1 MKNNRI
7 FALDGARG
15 VAAFCV
21 LLFHVLGSKFVNLS
35 YLYIA
40 VDFFFVLSGFVLAPA
55 LSRVSNF
62 QDVRNFLLKR
72 FVRIFPM
79 VLAIILFTAAY
90 DLIVM
95 VKHWFLDEPQTET
108 IVLSLPVVVISILM
122 LQVFYKPAILVNYPI
137 WSLSAEWVVNIAI
150 ATCNVFLKNGKYWSV
165 VVGFGLVTTSG
176 MIGSEL
182 INQIGRAMWGFSVGL
197 VIFEFRDRL
206 LNYRKTTAFIISLVT
221 PIYFLVPLLGN
232 FQALFSIWSFAAI
245 IIYLYKFDTPKGLSR
260 VCAVMGEYSYG
271 FYLWHFPM
279 LSATGIILR
288 IADLNPD
295 SFQGIALQIILCSVL
310 SIVATKLS
318 LTFFE
323 KPIRNFWNKRS
334 KLI

>member
-1 MKNNRI
+1 MKKDRI

-15 VAAFCV
+15 IAAFSV
-21 LLFHVLGSKFVNLS
+21 LLFHVLGSRFVNLS

-40 VDFFFVLSGFVLAPA
+40 VDFFFILSGFVLAPA

-62 QDVRNFLLKR
+62 QDVWNFLLKR

-79 VLAIILFTAAY
+79 VLAIILFTATY

-95 VKHWFLDEPQTET
+95 VKHWYLDEPRTDT
-108 IVLSLPVVVISILM
+108 IILSLPIIVISILM

-137 WSLSAEWVVNIAI
+137 WSLSAEWIVNIII
-150 ATCNVFLKNGKYWSV
+150 ATSNVFLKNGKYWSLI
-165 VVGFGLVTTSG
+165 VGFGLVTISG
-176 MIGSEL
+176 VNGSEL
-182 INQIGRAMWGFSVGL
+182 INQVGRAMWGFSIGL

-206 LNYRKTTAFIISLVT
+206 FVYRKTTVFIISLIA

-232 FQALFSIWSFAAI
+232 FQALFSVWSFAAT
-245 IIYLYKFDTPKGLSR
+245 IIYLYKFDTSKRLSR

-279 LSATGIILR
+279 LSTTGIILTS
-288 IADLNPD
+288 AHLNPD
-295 SFQGIALQIILCSVL
+295 SFQSITLQIILCSVL
-310 SIVATKLS
+310 SVVATKLS
-318 LTFFE
+318 LIVFE
-323 KPIRNFWNKRS
+323 KPIRNLWIKRS

>member
-1 MKNNRI
+1 MENNRI

-15 VAAFCV
+15 IAAFCV
-21 LLFHVLGSKFVNLS
+21 LLFHVLGSRYVNLS

-62 QDVRNFLLKR
+62 KDVWNFLLKR

-95 VKHWFLDEPQTET
+95 VKHWFLDEPQTDT
-108 IVLSLPVVVISILM
+108 IVLSLPIIVISVLL

-137 WSLSAEWVVNIAI
+137 WSLSAEWVVNIMI
-150 ATCNVFLKNGKYWSV
+150 ATCNVFLKNGKYWSLI
-165 VVGFGLVTTSG
+165 VGFGLVTISG
-176 MIGSEL
+176 VNGSEL
-182 INQIGRAMWGFSVGL
+182 MNQVGRALWGFSVGL
-197 VIFEFRDRL
+197 VICEFRDRL
-206 LNYRKTTAFIISLVT
+206 IIYRKTMALIISLIT

-232 FQALFSIWSFAAI
+232 FQALFSIWSFAAT
-245 IIYLYKFDTPKGLSR
+245 IIYLYKFDTSKRLSR
-260 VCAVMGEYSYG
+260 VCAAMGEYSYG

-279 LSATGIILR
+279 LSTTGIILTSAR
-288 IADLNPD
+288 LNPD
-295 SFQGIALQIILCSVL
+295 SFQSIALQIILCSVL
-310 SIVATKLS
+310 SVVATKLS
-318 LTFFE
+318 LIVFE
-323 KPIRNFWNKRS
+323 KPIKNLWIKRS

>member
-15 VAAFCV
+15 IAAFCV
-21 LLFHVLGSKFVNLS
+21 LLFHVLGPRYVNLS

-40 VDFFFVLSGFVLAPA
+40 VDFFFALSGFVLAHA

-62 QDVRNFLLKR
+62 QDVWNFLLKR

-95 VKHWFLDEPQTET
+95 LKHWFFDEPQTDR
-108 IVLSLPVVVISILM
+108 IVLSLPIIVISILM

-137 WSLSAEWVVNIAI
+137 WSLSAEWVVNITI
-150 ATCNVFLKNGKYWSV
+150 ATCNVFLKNGKYWSL

-176 MIGSEL
+176 VIGSEL
-182 INQIGRAMWGFSVGL
+182 MNQVGRAIWGFSVGL
-197 VIFEFRDRL
+197 AIFEFRDRL
-206 LNYRKTTAFIISLVT
+206 LNYRKTIVFIISLIA

-232 FQALFSIWSFAAI
+232 FQALFSIWSFAAT
-245 IIYLYKFDTPKGLSR
+245 IIYLYKFDISERLSR

-279 LSATGIILR
+279 LSAAGIILR
-288 IADLNPD
+288 ISDLNPD
-295 SFQGIALQIILCSVL
+295 SFHSIALQIILCSALTV
-310 SIVATKLS
+310 VATKLS
-318 LTFFE
+318 LIVFE
-323 KPIRNFWNKRS
+323 KPIRNLWIKRS

>member
-1 MKNNRI
+1 MKNSRV

-21 LLFHVLGSKFVNLS
+21 LLFHVLGAKFIS
-35 YLYIA
+35 FSHLYIA
-40 VDFFFVLSGFVLAPA
+40 VDFFFVLSGFVLAPTV
-55 LSRVSNF
+55 SRVTNTNEAW
-62 QDVRNFLLKR
+62 RFLLAR
-72 FVRIFPM
+72 FFRIFPM
-79 VLAIILFTAAY
+79 VLAVILFTAAY

-95 VKHWFLDEPQTET
+95 AKHWLLNEPSTDP
-108 IVLSLPVVVISILM
+108 IVLNFPVIFFSILM
-122 LQVFYKPAILVNYPI
+122 LQVFYKPAVIVNYPI
-137 WSLSAEWVVNIAI
+137 WSLSAEWLVNILI
-150 ATCNVFLKNGKYWSV
+150 ATWKVLSNKGQYWAL
-165 VVGFGLVTTSG
+165 VVGFGLVTISG
-176 MIGSEL
+176 VIESEL
-182 INQIGRAMWGFSVGL
+182 MNQVGRAMWGFSVGL
-197 VIFEFRDRL
+197 VLFEFRDRL
-206 LNYRKTTAFIISLVT
+206 LSYRKTTALTISLIT

-245 IIYLYKFDTPKGLSR
+245 IIYLYKLDTPKGLSR

-288 IADLNPD
+288 IAHLSPD
-295 SFQGIALQIILCSVL
+295 SFHGIALQLILCSAL

-318 LTFFE
+318 LTVFE
-323 KPIRNFWNKRS
+323 KPIRNFWTERS